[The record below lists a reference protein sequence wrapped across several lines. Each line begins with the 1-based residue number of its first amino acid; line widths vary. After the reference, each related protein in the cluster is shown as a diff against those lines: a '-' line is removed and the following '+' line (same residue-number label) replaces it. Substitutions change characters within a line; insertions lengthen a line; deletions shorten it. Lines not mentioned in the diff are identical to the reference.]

1 MAKETPT
8 QRVDGQAAE
17 GLREKLKA
25 LPDLAAFC
33 EGLLLYSPV
42 PYAVFGMEGHPV
54 LVNPA
59 YQAMF
64 GAVPPPEYNLH
75 EDPLLEQAG
84 LATFVRRAYQGETA
98 EAPILWYDP
107 KLLPHLQLPA
117 TTRRAAIACTF
128 FPLFD
133 GQGRVSYLAV
143 AYKDVTAVL
152 QEREALLHLEV
163 EARQKAEALAE
174 ELRQSVEM
182 RDTFLSVA
190 SHELKTPL
198 TPLSLKLQTFAR
210 AFERGVEALDV
221 QRSRRDVEVMRRQV
235 RRLTDLINDLLDVA
249 RLGSGQLRL
258 ECEPVELC
266 ALAREM
272 AVRFEPEAVRAGCRL
287 EVHAQGEVRGHW
299 DRLRLEQVV
308 TNLLSNALKYGAGK
322 PVRFHVE
329 GAGPWACLVV
339 QDEGIGIEPESLERI
354 FQKFERAVSERHY
367 GGLGLGLYVTKQIVD
382 ALGGSVRVESTPGRG
397 ATFTVELPVRGPTL
411 SP

>member
-1 MAKETPT
+1 MAEETPS
-8 QRVDGQAAE
+8 QKVARQAAE

-42 PYAVFGMEGHPV
+42 PYAVFGMDGHPV
-54 LVNPA
+54 LINPA
-59 YQAMF
+59 YQEMF

-75 EDPLLEQAG
+75 EDLVLEEAG
-84 LATFVRRAYQGETA
+84 LGEFVRRAYRGETA
-98 EAPILWYDP
+98 EAPVLWYDP
-107 KLLPHLQLPA
+107 KLLPHLQLPE
-117 TTRRAAIACTF
+117 TTKRAAIACTF

-133 GQGRVSYLAV
+133 AQGRVSYLAV

-152 QEREALLHLEV
+152 EERQALLLLEV

-174 ELRQSVEM
+174 ELRRSVEM

-210 AFERGVEALDV
+210 TFERGGVVSEDV
-221 QRSRRDVEVMRRQV
+221 QRYRKDVEVMRRQV

-258 ECEPVELC
+258 EREPVELC

-287 EVHAQGEVRGHW
+287 EVHARGEVRGHW

-308 TNLLSNALKYGAGK
+308 ANLLSNALKYGAGK

-329 GAGPWACLVV
+329 AAGPWACLVV
-339 QDEGIGIEPESLERI
+339 QDEGIGIEPEALERI
-354 FQKFERAVSERHY
+354 FQKFERAVSDRHY

-382 ALGGSVRVESTPGRG
+382 ALGGSVRVESTPGQG
-397 ATFTVELPVRGPTL
+397 ATFTVELPLNP
-411 SP
+411 

>member
-1 MAKETPT
+1 MAQETPA
-8 QRVDGQAAE
+8 QQAAE

-42 PYAVFGMEGHPV
+42 PYAIFGMEGHPV

-59 YQAMF
+59 YHVMF

-75 EDPLLEQAG
+75 EDPVLEASGQAE
-84 LATFVRRAYQGETA
+84 LVRRAYRGETV
-98 EAPILWYDP
+98 EGPVFWYDP
-107 KLLPHLQLPA
+107 RLLPQLQLPE

-133 GQGRVSYLAV
+133 GQGRVGYLAV

-152 QEREALLHLEV
+152 EEREALLLLEV
-163 EARQKAEALAE
+163 EARQRAESLAE
-174 ELRQSVEM
+174 ELRRSVEM

-210 AFERGVEALDV
+210 GLERGLGAEDV
-221 QRSRRDVEVMRRQV
+221 QRCRKDVEVMRRQV
-235 RRLTDLINDLLDVA
+235 RRLTELISDLLDVA

-258 ECEPVELC
+258 EYEPVELC
-266 ALAREM
+266 ALAREL

-299 DRLRLEQVV
+299 DRLRLEQVIS
-308 TNLLSNALKYGAGK
+308 NLLSNALKYGAGR

-329 GAGPWACLVV
+329 AAGPWACLVV
-339 QDEGIGIEPESLERI
+339 QDEGIGIEPEALERI
-354 FQKFERAVSERHY
+354 FQKFERAVSDRHY

-382 ALGGSVRVESTPGRG
+382 ALGGSVHVESAPGRG
-397 ATFTVELPVRGPTL
+397 ATFTVELPLEGPPL

>member
-1 MAKETPT
+1 MAKETPQET
-8 QRVDGQAAE
+8 ARQAAE

-33 EGLLLYSPV
+33 EGLLLYAPV

-75 EDPLLEQAG
+75 EDPLLAEAG
-84 LATFVRRAYQGETA
+84 LDTYVRRAYQGETA
-98 EAPILWYDP
+98 EAPVIWYDP
-107 KLLPHLQLPA
+107 KQLPHLQLPES
-117 TTRRAAIACTF
+117 TRRAAIACTF

-133 GQGRVSYLAV
+133 RQGRVSHLAV

-152 QEREALLHLEV
+152 EEREALLVLEV
-163 EARQKAEALAE
+163 EARQRAEALAE
-174 ELRQSVEM
+174 ELRRSVET

-198 TPLSLKLQTFAR
+198 TPLSLKLQTFSR
-210 AFERGVEALDV
+210 AFERGLVAGELP
-221 QRSRRDVEVMRRQV
+221 RLRKDVEVMRRQV

-258 ECEPVELC
+258 EREPVELC

-272 AVRFEPEAVRAGCRL
+272 AMRFEPEAVRAGCRL
-287 EVHAQGEVRGHW
+287 EVHAEGEVRGHW
-299 DRLRLEQVV
+299 DKLRLEQVV
-308 TNLLSNALKYGAGK
+308 ANLLSNALKYGAGK

-329 GAGPWACLVV
+329 AAGPWACLVV
-339 QDEGIGIEPESLERI
+339 QDEGIGIEPEALERI
-354 FQKFERAVSERHY
+354 FQKFERAVSDRHY

-382 ALGGSVRVESTPGRG
+382 ALGGSVRVESAPGRG
-397 ATFTVELPVRGPTL
+397 ATFTVELPVKAPL